1 MRTAAQYPPPDSPT
15 SQSLPT
21 AEYPYP
27 PQSADNETTTP
38 GKSPLRPPFQRKP
51 ATSTSPQ
58 PDDHRPPPQ
67 SRVPGVERHVD
78 TDEDETSSQDMSPG
92 ERKMDSAAMSRVAK
106 GPLDGAEDIT
116 VQRLREQ
123 ISEKMCAQQRRSL
136 PPRTTLALGTAR
148 RVSPIKEE
156 GMAPGISPTLEGA
169 FLSPAPTGTI
179 TSSTESTESARTI
192 RAGSIPATPNA
203 QPLRT
208 PSYPFPYVGTPKL
221 WSQNSPFHRP
231 FTTLSP
237 TVSANNIRDRGL
249 PHDGSASE
257 LSITP
262 HGTGEPFMP
271 RGASPMPESDESRFP
286 TPNLFDLTLEL
297 TVEPGLLP
305 WWTAVSRILQRDFG
319 VTRASLSVP
328 YNDGELESV
337 PWGQKAT
344 FCVSGPPEM
353 AATMKRPEPDLKI
366 PDFKNSKGSKA
377 TGLLR
382 NVHDNTKSAHPA
394 ISKRPSMTSRHSYAG
409 GERPETATTA
419 PVTHSERPKGPMR
432 TKSHAPQ
439 PLIHKSPVQSFP
451 LQSPGAP
458 PSAPPS
464 ARTPG
469 SFVNFSDPEFSSID
483 STAPPGSFRA
493 IHATLKP
500 LDYEKHALLESR
512 YVNRIIERGKTVILT
527 RDYYGDD
534 SSRKTSTDTTKGDPL
549 KKPSLA
555 TEPPKPREWSKPT
568 HDYFSREKPMPFDEY
583 EQFPSS
589 PWAQSP
595 APSPA
600 VQSDPDENP
609 FFTSG
614 RVDEESFDPKES
626 ATPDY
631 AKLTQVE
638 AIGLERASTVIHIPF
653 MHPLKSQNVYSN
665 ANDNEPDTPTTRH
678 FGQLVRYFDGSK
690 SGEDDTPIKKAPIA
704 ILSILSPIVPY
715 PNNLAHALK
724 MLSLHLATSY
734 SNAYDYTNRQSSAP
748 VSRKLDLN
756 YSPFSTDAEG
766 LDRLADIDIDFGS
779 ATGSITSPS
788 DCSGRSKASPAGS
801 VLGTPGWDQMA
812 SFGRPSTGATPG
824 HVAEMVDNYF
834 DAKRRSASRS
844 GSQSYKEPPLTPLHQ
859 QIADQ
864 DCDTPKT
871 TQHRPRTPSQDS
883 PTGGG
888 RTRLERP
895 HNRSSSTATSP
906 RRPVAKVTPATP
918 LSKTE
923 RKLHSQLHSYG
934 ADFGSTFQGL
944 SSTTALPRRMSA
956 MQAQAGEDDEKDML
970 PPSERLLRTI
980 IDALPVQ
987 IFTASPGSGAL
998 TWVNSKFVAYR
1009 GREPHEIIANPWEAI
1024 HPGDRVH
1031 YMNQWQRSLST
1042 GQPFAHKVRLQRFDN
1057 EYRWFF
1063 VRATPLKDKRQNTVH
1078 WTGTY
1083 MDIHEQHVAEIS
1095 AARQQETAASEARYR
1110 ALANSSPQI
1119 VFAVTQARGVTFCNS
1134 QWLLYAGQTETQA
1147 TALGFMDFVHP
1158 EDLAKCRLPTMNPD
1172 GTFVVDAPTTIP
1184 LETKRVSSN
1193 DSSDASSETDKTVTS
1208 PGGTEPGMGPLP
1220 QKKLS
1225 ELAGTGILKISRD
1238 SDGRPSYT
1246 TEVRL
1251 RNKEGDYR
1259 WHLVRVLLST
1269 PVRGKDEEEEE
1280 TWYGTCTDI
1289 NDHKL
1294 LEQTLK
1300 ETMDAKSRFLS
1311 NMSHEIRTPLN
1322 GITGMVNFL
1331 IDSHL
1336 SQEQLEH
1343 VHIIRNSTEGLRD
1356 LINDILDLS
1365 KVEAGMISLSYDWL
1379 HLRSLVEEVNDLTSA
1394 MAVGKGLE
1402 LNYLIEDNVPP
1413 MVKGDRFRLRQVLLN
1428 VVGNAIK
1435 FTQQG
1440 EIYVNC
1446 QVCEDQPADLED
1458 DEVLLGFDI
1467 SDTGSGFTEKEAEF
1481 LFKRFSQ
1488 IDSSSTKQHGGTGL
1502 GLAISMQLVELH
1514 GGKMTATSVPNK
1526 GSTFTFSV
1534 RFRTPSAK
1542 DQPPDFPISTPAA
1555 QDETIDRRLSSHIP
1569 RAAASY
1575 TPGLPPMPLGSSES
1589 NSPIVQSPIRFH
1601 NDSAASSG
1609 SSDPSIRTG
1618 HTASLGSHRSS
1629 ASSLSEAVFSKSQ
1642 PISLELPS
1650 YLRGGRLATTEA
1662 STRSPDESVQTVN
1675 SPIHLHLPSPPVM
1688 YSILV
1693 ICPLALSRAAT
1704 VKHIETT
1711 IPKNLPS
1718 HITAPETRDEAKRLL
1733 GMDGHDEAVVFT
1745 HIVVMLH
1752 DVVEV
1757 IALVN
1762 QALRSPSYTS
1772 TSILIITDFQQ
1783 RKEIEEQ
1790 AKDFD
1795 YKKLAQDTIRIR
1807 WVYKPLK
1814 PSKFAVIFDPEKLRE
1829 LSTDRSHD
1837 SAQAV
1842 VVSQKQVFEDMRR
1855 RLGNKGIR
1863 VLLVED
1869 NKTNQMVL
1877 LKFLKRSEIDAETA
1891 LDGVQCTDKVFF
1903 HPPDYYSIIL
1913 CDLHMPNKDGYQT
1926 CKDIR
1931 RWERKNKYKHL
1942 PIIALSANVLGDVY
1956 AKCVEAGFNSYVTK
1970 PVDFKELG
1978 VQMNKFLNPDIEG
1991 KDHDF
1996 MKNVKP

>member
-1 MRTAAQYPPPDSPT
+1 MRTAGHHPPLDPPT
-15 SQSLPT
+15 SQSIPT
-21 AEYPYP
+21 SEHPYP
-27 PQSADNETTTP
+27 TQFTENQPTSPTI
-38 GKSPLRPPFQRKP
+38 SPLRPPLQRNP
-51 ATSTSPQ
+51 PSTT
-58 PDDHRPPPQ
+58 PPQ
-67 SRVPGVERHVD
+67 VDDYIPPQLRAGGPERHVD

-92 ERKMDSAAMSRVAK
+92 ERRSDLAAMRRAAK
-106 GPLDGAEDIT
+106 SPLDGTEDIT
-116 VQRLREQ
+116 VQNLRDK
-123 ISEKMCAQQRRSL
+123 INEKMYAQQRRVL
-136 PPRTTLALGTAR
+136 PPRTTSALGAMR

-156 GMAPGISPTLEGA
+156 GMASGISPTLEGA
-169 FLSPAPTGTI
+169 FQSPLPSGTI
-179 TSSTESTESARTI
+179 TTSTESTESGKTI
-192 RAGSIPATPNA
+192 RGGSFPATPNA

-208 PSYPFPYVGTPKL
+208 PSYPFPYIGTPRV

-237 TVSANNIRDRGL
+237 TVSANNIHDRGM

-297 TVEPGLLP
+297 TVEPGLLS
-305 WWTAVSRILQRDFG
+305 WWTAVSRILRRDFG

-344 FCVSGPPEM
+344 FCVSGPPEI
-353 AATMKRPEPDLKI
+353 ATTMERAEPELRI
-366 PDFKNSKGSKA
+366 PDFKNSKGSNA
-377 TGLLR
+377 AGPLR
-382 NVHDNTKSAHPA
+382 NVHDHTKPVHPS

-409 GERPETATTA
+409 GERPEIATSV
-419 PVTHSERPKGPMR
+419 PITHSERPKGPMR
-432 TKSHAPQ
+432 TKSHAPH
-439 PLIHKSPVQSFP
+439 PMNHKSFVQPFP
-451 LQSPGAP
+451 SPSPA
-458 PSAPPS
+458 APPS

-469 SFVNFSDPEFSSID
+469 SFVNFSDPDFSSID
-483 STAPPGSFRA
+483 STAPPGPFRA
-493 IHATLKP
+493 IHPTLKP
-500 LDYEKHALLESR
+500 LDYEKHALIESR

-534 SSRKTSTDTTKGDPL
+534 SSRKTSMDTTNGDPM
-549 KKPSLA
+549 KKSSLA
-555 TEPPKPREWSKPT
+555 NETSKPREWSKPT
-568 HDYFSREKPMPFDEY
+568 HDYFSRDKPMPFDEY

-600 VQSDPDENP
+600 IQSDPDENP

-614 RVDEESFDPKES
+614 HVDEESFDPKE
-626 ATPDY
+626 AFTPDY

-653 MHPLKSQNVYSN
+653 MHPLKSQNVHSN
-665 ANDNEPDTPTTRH
+665 VNDNEPDTPTTRH
-678 FGQLVRYFDGSK
+678 FGHLVRFFDGSK
-690 SGEDDTPIKKAPIA
+690 SGEDETPIKKAPIA

-715 PNNLAHALK
+715 PTNLTHSLK

-734 SNAYDYTNRQSSAP
+734 SNAYDYTNRQPAAP
-748 VSRKLDLN
+748 MSRKMGLKF
-756 YSPFSTDAEG
+756 SPFSTDAEG
-766 LDRLADIDIDFGS
+766 LDRLAEIDLDFGS

-788 DCSGRSKASPAGS
+788 DYSGRSRASPGGS

-812 SFGRPSTGATPG
+812 SFGRPSTGGTPG
-824 HVAEMVDNYF
+824 HGAELVDNYF
-834 DAKRRSASRS
+834 DAKKRSASRS
-844 GSQSYKEPPLTPLHQ
+844 GSQSHKEPLLMTPLHQ
-859 QIADQ
+859 QISEQ
-864 DCDTPKT
+864 DFETPKT
-871 TQHRPRTPSQDS
+871 TQHRPRTTSQDS
-883 PTGGG
+883 STGAGG
-888 RTRLERP
+888 MRAERS
-895 HNRSSSTATSP
+895 NKRGGSTSTSP
-906 RRPVAKVTPATP
+906 GRPISKVTPATP
-918 LSKTE
+918 LSRTD
-923 RKLHSQLHSYG
+923 RKHHSQLHSYG

-944 SSTTALPRRMSA
+944 SSTTAIPGRMGA
-956 MQAQAGEDDEKDML
+956 MQAQTGEDDEKDML

-1009 GREPHEIIANPWEAI
+1009 GKEPHEIIANPWEAI

-1042 GQPFAHKVRLQRFDN
+1042 GQPFAHKARLRRFDN
-1057 EYRWFF
+1057 QYRWFF

-1083 MDIHEQHVAEIS
+1083 MDIHEQHVAEVS

-1119 VFAVTQARGVTFCNS
+1119 VFAVTQARGVIFCNS

-1158 EDLAKCRLPTMNPD
+1158 EDLAKCRLPTMNED

-1184 LETKRVSSN
+1184 METRRKSSN
-1193 DSSDASSETDKTVTS
+1193 DSSDASSETDRTVVS
-1208 PGGTEPGMGPLP
+1208 PGGTSPGMGPLP

-1259 WHLVRVLLST
+1259 WHLVRVLLSA
-1269 PVRGKDEEEEE
+1269 PVRGEDEEEE

-1365 KVEAGMISLSYDWL
+1365 KVEAGMISLAYDWL

-1402 LNYLIEDNVPP
+1402 LNYLIEDNVPR
-1413 MVKGDRFRLRQVLLN
+1413 MLKGDRFRLRQVLLN

-1446 QVCEDQPADLED
+1446 QVCKDQPADLED
-1458 DEVLLGFDI
+1458 DEMLICFNI

-1534 RFRTPSAK
+1534 RFRVPSAK
-1542 DQPPDFPISTPAA
+1542 DQPPDFPASTPAA
-1555 QDETIDRRLSSHIP
+1555 QDDSIDRRLSSHIP

-1575 TPGLPPMPLGSSES
+1575 TPGLPPIPPGSSES
-1589 NSPIVQSPIRFH
+1589 DSPIVQSPIRFH
-1601 NDSAASSG
+1601 HDSAASSG

-1618 HTASLGSHRSS
+1618 RTTSLGSHRSS
-1629 ASSLSEAVFSKSQ
+1629 VSSLSESIFSKSQ
-1642 PISLELPS
+1642 SISLELPS
-1650 YLRGGRLATTEA
+1650 HLRGGRLATTEQA
-1662 STRSPDESVQTVN
+1662 STLSSDESVHTVK
-1675 SPIHLHLPSPPVM
+1675 PLGHLRLPSPPVM

-1693 ICPLALSRAAT
+1693 VCPLALSRVAT

-1718 HITAPETRDEAKRLL
+1718 HITAPETCDEAKHLL
-1733 GMDGHDEAVVFT
+1733 GMDGHVEAVVFT

-1752 DVVEV
+1752 DVVEI

-1762 QALRSPSYTS
+1762 QALRSPSYAS
-1772 TSILIITDFQQ
+1772 TSIVIITDFQQ

-1790 AKDFD
+1790 AKEFD
-1795 YKKLAQDTIRIR
+1795 YKKLGHDTTRIR

-1855 RLGNKGIR
+1855 RLGNKGVR

-1877 LKFLKRSEIDAETA
+1877 LKFLKRCEIDAETA
-1891 LDGVQCTDKVFF
+1891 LDGVLCTDKVFS

-1991 KDHDF
+1991 KEHDF
-1996 MKNVKP
+1996 MKNVVKP